1 MAIHRKTGSGFTN
14 IFNEGARDTRLS
26 WEAKGLLWFL
36 LTDPSEVEIEA
47 AKKEDHDLFDSMV
60 DDLREGGY
68 LIEWS
73 KDDVYHQEVFDSKEC
88 AVEWADSV
96 RLAAYN
102 ARSAIGGVS

>member
-36 LTDPSEVEIEA
+36 LTEPSEVEIEA
-47 AKKEDHDLFDSMV
+47 AKKEDPELFDSMI

-73 KDDVYHQEVFDSKEC
+73 KDGDRQVFDSKEC

-96 RLAAYN
+96 RIAAYN
-102 ARSAIGGVS
+102 ARFAIGGVS

>member
-1 MAIHRKTGSGFTN
+1 MTIHRKTGSGFTN

-36 LTDPSEVEIEA
+36 LTEPSEVEIEA
-47 AKKEDHDLFDSMV
+47 AKKEDPELFDSMI

-73 KDDVYHQEVFDSKEC
+73 KDGVRQVFDSKEC
-88 AVEWADSV
+88 AVEWADGV

-102 ARSAIGGVS
+102 AKRAIGGVS

>member
-1 MAIHRKTGSGFTN
+1 MTIHRKTGSGFTN

-36 LTDPSEVEIEA
+36 LTEPNEVEIEA
-47 AKKEDHDLFDSMV
+47 AKKEDPELFDSMI

-73 KDDVYHQEVFDSKEC
+73 VRQVFDSKEC

-96 RLAAYN
+96 RLAEYN
-102 ARSAIGGVS
+102 ARRAIGGVS